1 MTVEIR
7 CSEWSIDGSCAHTW
21 ALQNRIHHS
30 LTNVILARD
39 QDLSLVFLIHTS
51 PPHFS
56 SATVIKLRYRTIYHL
71 NSLHKYFWVNK
82 MTFHIVIFEKEHFT
96 DVAKRTMQRNTTHY
110 QKASLQVSPQI
121 ISDFPWVYAS
131 QLVESSNKS
140 QQWTHPHI
148 TYSPT
153 MITAVASSLV
163 TTGLLSPLLLHVHVL
178 STLSSPT
185 YIFQSLCLACW

>member
-7 CSEWSIDGSCAHTW
+7 CCECSMDGSCAHTW
-21 ALQNRIHHS
+21 AQQNRIHHS
-30 LTNVILARD
+30 LTNVILAWD

-56 SATVIKLRYRTIYHL
+56 SATVIKLRYRKIYHL
-71 NSLHKYFWVNK
+71 NSLHKYLWVNK
-82 MTFHIVIFEKEHFT
+82 MTFHITIFEKDHFP
-96 DVAKRTMQRNTTHY
+96 DVAKRTKKRNTTHY
-110 QKASLQVSPQI
+110 QKASLQVSPLI

-131 QLVESSNKS
+131 ELVESSNKS

-153 MITAVASSLV
+153 MITSVPSSLL
-163 TTGLLSPLLLHVHVL
+163 TIGLLSSLLQHVHVL
-178 STLSSPT
+178 STLSSP
-185 YIFQSLCLACW
+185 IHVFQSLCLSCW